1 MDEITKIRLIIF
13 ATACVIVPVVF
24 ILLNRYQKR
33 MWKDAVEL
41 IARKEAALDDQLN
54 NRPFR
59 IVRTAL
65 GKYRIQQFVGMDCPI
80 SYDWMFVSEPGIPKE
95 GYTSRREAEQ
105 AMHRL
110 IKEFL
115 DARKARADRAEKAR
129 AEVEHI
135 RKNNLVEQII
145 CNPTISQKMEGRKIP
160 PCGHA
165 AREPFRAV

>member
-1 MDEITKIRLIIF
+1 MLSV
-13 ATACVIVPVVF
+13 AAF
-24 ILLNRYQKR
+24 ILLNRIEKRSWQKIE
-33 MWKDAVEL
+33 KL
-41 IARKEAALDDQLN
+41 IVRKKAALDDQLN

-65 GKYRIQQFVGMDCPI
+65 GKYRIQQFVAIGCRPI
-80 SYDWMFVSEPGIPKE
+80 SYDWMFVSESAIPKE

-115 DARKARADRAEKAR
+115 DTRKARADRAEKAR

-145 CNPTISQKMEGRKIP
+145 CNPTISTNE
-160 PCGHA
+160 
-165 AREPFRAV
+165 E